1 MEVPFKFGKFAEGDN
16 FVDRIEDRRKLK
28 QLLLSGINVMLVSP
42 RRWGKSSL
50 VLMATRELMSEDKN
64 IRVCYIDAMGIHTEA
79 EFYRVFAREVIS
91 CTSSVLEKRLDYV
104 RRFLRNIRPGIS
116 LSANSSETMSFDL
129 KFDMDDVD
137 ELEILN
143 LPQKIAEEK
152 GYKII
157 VCIDEFQH
165 LAQIPQYKSIEG
177 KMRSVWQSQ
186 QNVSYCLCGSKR
198 HMMLDIFNNSS
209 NPFYRFGQ
217 IFFLKK
223 IAINEW
229 VPFIIGKFEKT
240 GKKISE
246 DKAVKICETVKC
258 LSWYVQQYCYF
269 VWSNTESE
277 VTDNIL
283 DLALMQLIEMNTPM
297 YETDTEKLTPAQFAM
312 LRAVACG
319 EYKLNSSAVVK
330 KYDLGNTQTITRNK
344 RILQEMDFFEKIEG
358 AEKYEFCDPSF
369 EIWFKEKYVKK

>member
-1 MEVPFKFGKFAEGDN
+1 M
-16 FVDRIEDRRKLK
+16 
-28 QLLLSGINVMLVSP
+28 
-42 RRWGKSSL
+42 
-50 VLMATRELMSEDKN
+50 
-64 IRVCYIDAMGIHTEA
+64 
-79 EFYRVFAREVIS
+79 
-91 CTSSVLEKRLDYV
+91 
-104 RRFLRNIRPGIS
+104 
-116 LSANSSETMSFDL
+116 
-129 KFDMDDVD
+129 
-137 ELEILN
+137 
-143 LPQKIAEEK
+143 
-152 GYKII
+152 
-157 VCIDEFQH
+157 CIDEFQQ
-165 LAQIPQYKSIEG
+165 LAHIPQYKSIEG
-177 KMRSVWQSQ
+177 KMRSVWQLQ
-186 QNVSYCLCGSKR
+186 QNVSYCLYGSKR

-229 VPFIIGKFEKT
+229 VPFIKGKFEKT

-269 VWSNTESE
+269 VWSNTEVE
-277 VTDNIL
+277 VTDDIL

-312 LRAVACG
+312 LRAVAYG

-344 RILQEMDFFEKIEG
+344 RILQEMDFFEKIDG
-358 AEKYEFCDPSF
+358 AEKYEFCDPAF